1 MKDKDMIL
9 KDLLAEHPIPEMVK
23 FSELNISEK
32 VQENVGMIVKY
43 RDLYHQELSHLDHLN
58 DLYDKLVG
66 LQYKYY
72 RFDCDDAWT
81 KVEIEKYCIPQDVK
95 VLKMKNII
103 RIQEVKVRFFEMA
116 WKAFEKMQWSMKLFV
131 DTLKPY

>member
-9 KDLLAEHPIPEMVK
+9 KDLLTEHPITEMVK

-32 VQENVGMIVKY
+32 VQENVGLIVKY
-43 RDLYHQELSHLDHLN
+43 RDFYHRELSHLDHLN
-58 DLYDKLVG
+58 DLFDKLVG
-66 LQYKYY
+66 VRYKHY
-72 RFDCDDAWT
+72 RFDADDAWT
-81 KVEIEKYCIPQDVK
+81 KVEIEKYCLPQDKRVIQ
-95 VLKMKNII
+95 MKNII

-116 WKAFEKMQWSMKLFV
+116 WKAFEKLQWSMKLFV

>member
-9 KDLLAEHPIPEMVK
+9 KELLTEHPIPELVK
-23 FSELNISEK
+23 FSELNISER
-32 VQENVGMIVKY
+32 VQENVGLIVKY
-43 RDLYHQELSHLDHLN
+43 RDFYHRELSRLDHLN

-66 LQYKYY
+66 IRYKFY
-72 RFDCDDAWT
+72 RFEADDAWT
-81 KVEIEKYCIPQDVK
+81 KVEIEKYCIPQDAK

-116 WKAFEKMQWSMKLFV
+116 WKAFEKLQWSMKLFV